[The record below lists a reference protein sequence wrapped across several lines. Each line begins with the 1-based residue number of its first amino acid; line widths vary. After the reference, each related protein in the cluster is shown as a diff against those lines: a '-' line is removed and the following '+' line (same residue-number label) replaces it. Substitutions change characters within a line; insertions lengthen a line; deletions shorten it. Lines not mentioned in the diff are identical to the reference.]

1 MNRLA
6 ARTTL
11 ALVFAVYLATGV
23 ATGATLEETIEET
36 VPFAAG
42 SLLQVENTNGSI
54 EISVWERGEVHIVAE
69 KKVRTRGGQDPAEVL
84 EALQVIIEQT
94 SDGVRIDTE
103 HPRRERG
110 WWDRGVS
117 SSVDYR
123 IQVPSD
129 ANLDVETVN
138 GKVTV
143 DGVHGDLTLGS
154 TNGGITVE
162 DSGGRVDART
172 TNGGI
177 DIELRE
183 VVEGE
188 DMSFRS
194 TNGGITLALPGDA
207 RASVEARTTNGGIHT
222 DFPVT
227 VQGSFNRKRLEGEI
241 NGGGGRIELKT
252 TNGRIKIREL

>member
-1 MNRLA
+1 MNRPTT
-6 ARTTL
+6 RTTL
-11 ALVFAVYLATGV
+11 AMTLAM
-23 ATGATLEETIEET
+23 ATIAGIAAADSLEETIDRT
-36 VPFAAG
+36 LPFAAG
-42 SLLQVENTNGSI
+42 SRLEVANTNGSI
-54 EISVWERGEVHIVAE
+54 EISVWERDEVRIRAE
-69 KKVRTRGGQDPAEVL
+69 KRVRTRHDEDLRELIQEL
-84 EALQVIIEQT
+84 KVIIEET
-94 SDGVRIDTE
+94 PGGVRVDTE
-103 HPRRERG
+103 HPRRDG
-110 WWDRGVS
+110 DWWGRGVS

-123 IQVPSD
+123 IQVPRLSD
-129 ANLDVETVN
+129 LNLETVN

-177 DIELRE
+177 DVELQQ
-183 VVEGE
+183 VDDGE

-227 VQGSFNRKRLEGEI
+227 VQGSFNKKRLEGEI
-241 NGGGGRIELKT
+241 NGGGGRIELRT
-252 TNGRIKIREL
+252 TNGGIKIREL